1 MTDFAQIEK
10 EILELTPAEREQL
23 ALRMWESIIADEAAT
38 ADLNVDR
45 EVIKIAHSR
54 DLKIESS
61 AVTPLSEQ
69 EFRDRTSGN
78 ES

>member
-38 ADLNVDR
+38 ADSNVDR